1 MLNVYLI
8 RLRFIS
14 ARLLASTPSISKGLR
29 KGYFIMLL
37 LKILN
42 VPIPP
47 RTAVFLVSSV
57 FALQTRRY
65 KMYRDV
71 HFVPCLRYFFVR
83 S

>member
-1 MLNVYLI
+1 
-8 RLRFIS
+8 
-14 ARLLASTPSISKGLR
+14 
-29 KGYFIMLL
+29 MLL

-47 RTAVFLVSSV
+47 RTAVVLVSSV